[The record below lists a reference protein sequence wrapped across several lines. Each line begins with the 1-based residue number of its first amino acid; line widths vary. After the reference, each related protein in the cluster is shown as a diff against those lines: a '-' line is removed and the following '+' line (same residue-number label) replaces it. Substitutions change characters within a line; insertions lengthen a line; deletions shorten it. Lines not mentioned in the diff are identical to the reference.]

1 MLHYRLNLL
10 LPKGQRCLYSSLCF
24 SLPFFTLNSCDCPDV
39 RDSLNCQL
47 NKHLVKI
54 CFLVLFLQLMPQF
67 KFQMFTLE
75 EVSNAFPSIE
85 SIPRIILNW
94 ANTAP
99 GEKLM
104 YKEEEY
110 FFTMKNRNNNLS
122 IKHGF
127 NKGL

>member
-1 MLHYRLNLL
+1 MFLNFI
-10 LPKGQRCLYSSLCF
+10 SLI
-24 SLPFFTLNSCDCPDV
+24 ND
-39 RDSLNCQL
+39 
-47 NKHLVKI
+47 K
-54 CFLVLFLQLMPQF
+54 F
-67 KFQMFTLE
+67 KFKILTLE

-85 SIPRIILNW
+85 STPRIILNW

-110 FFTMKNRNNNLS
+110 FFTMKNRNYNLS